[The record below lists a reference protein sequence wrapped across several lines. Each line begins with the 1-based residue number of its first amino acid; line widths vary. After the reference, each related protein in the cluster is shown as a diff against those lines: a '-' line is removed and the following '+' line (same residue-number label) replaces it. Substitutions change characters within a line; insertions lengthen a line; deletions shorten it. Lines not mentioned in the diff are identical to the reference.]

1 MLSWQ
6 KKKPRL
12 TTLKKKNQ
20 VSTAGFPAKEA
31 KANQKA
37 GLTAIPAAPT
47 RKQEEKLVNL
57 VEEKKARKEQSILP
71 ADQHHLP
78 AEQKAKDQNGVKRNE
93 NH

>member
-1 MLSWQ
+1 
-6 KKKPRL
+6 
-12 TTLKKKNQ
+12 
-20 VSTAGFPAKEA
+20 
-31 KANQKA
+31 
-37 GLTAIPAAPT
+37 LTAIPAAPT

-71 ADQHHLP
+71 ADQRQPL